1 MRIAVRSSASME
13 CEAGTAEADVFEAM
27 IHVIV

>member
-1 MRIAVRSSASME
+1 MRIAVLSSAFME
-13 CEAGTAEADVFEAM
+13 REAVTAEADVFEAM